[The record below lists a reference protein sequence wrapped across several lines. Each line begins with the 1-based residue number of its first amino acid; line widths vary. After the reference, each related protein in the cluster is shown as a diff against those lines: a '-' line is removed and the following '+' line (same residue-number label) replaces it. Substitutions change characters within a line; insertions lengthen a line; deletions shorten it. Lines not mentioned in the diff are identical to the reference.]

1 MGGARL
7 AQPDSS
13 LCAVVDVFGAA
24 VRAGVPA
31 VSPQRFDVLR
41 LGLGLEADPW
51 GEESVTPPRAQRD
64 AVFHDEARVR
74 RLKSLGLTTP
84 LHELEANK
92 GQRGWEGHNLMELG
106 LIGID
111 AIADRQQL
119 EGGATPDEIKV
130 LLVVYAR
137 EQCPGT
143 DAAAVAAAVVDAL
156 VRPRVLRYG
165 EYRVPGAHMEHEW
178 TFALVRE
185 VDEGRGVHLR
195 VTDPAI
201 NLLVGGLDIDD
212 LESVHAAMEMLTA
225 KLIERGRYDDA
236 RKAALDARYRS
247 IQYTERLRQLI
258 ADARNS
264 IATVNIEADVLP
276 AIRNA
281 RRHILERVRV
291 ESDTLEQLRHVAE
304 SVSDRAPIEALR
316 EVVNDCLL
324 RHQQLH
330 LHLQH
335 APEEFER
342 LQVEQGFEFGRGV
355 GMPDPEPE
363 LLAPVLGLTA
373 ADALGVLEVFE
384 AALRPPR
391 APVSIDLEA
400 FAGWLLRSKRTAPE
414 QLGAEVAEMEF
425 APEPDP
431 DRFEPG
437 VRAAVE
443 KLLSEITAPVE
454 LSDLLAGAR
463 DQHGGLAARLVAM
476 RALAAFAPEEQPDS
490 ETLLIAS
497 VVGELVDCEY
507 AGDELAVEQLRLA
520 PEEPAEVSS

>member
-1 MGGARL
+1 
-7 AQPDSS
+7 
-13 LCAVVDVFGAA
+13 
-24 VRAGVPA
+24 
-31 VSPQRFDVLR
+31 
-41 LGLGLEADPW
+41 
-51 GEESVTPPRAQRD
+51 
-64 AVFHDEARVR
+64 
-74 RLKSLGLTTP
+74 
-84 LHELEANK
+84 
-92 GQRGWEGHNLMELG
+92 MELG

-119 EGGATPDEIKV
+119 EGGATPDEIKA
-130 LLVVYAR
+130 LLVEYAR

-165 EYRVPGAHMEHEW
+165 EYRVPGAHVEHEW

-247 IQYTERLRQLI
+247 NQYTERLRQLI

-276 AIRNA
+276 AIRDA
-281 RRHILERVRV
+281 RTHILERVRV

-316 EVVNDCLL
+316 EVVSDCLL
-324 RHQQLH
+324 RHQRLH
-330 LHLQH
+330 LHLHH

-342 LQVEQGFEFGRGV
+342 LQVEQGFDFGRGV

-391 APVSIDLEA
+391 APLSIDLEA
-400 FAGWLLRSKRTAPE
+400 FVGWLLRSKRTPPE
-414 QLGAEVAEMEF
+414 QLGAEVQEMEF

-443 KLLSEITAPVE
+443 TLLSEITTPVE

-463 DQHGGLAARLVAM
+463 DQLATGTPRAPGRGHLSTFDARK
-476 RALAAFAPEEQPDS
+476 RWDRPQPQS
-490 ETLLIAS
+490 L
-497 VVGELVDCEY
+497 
-507 AGDELAVEQLRLA
+507 QLRMPASA
-520 PEEPAEVSS
+520 PSANTKSWERRSVMRTRKQRQPGRVAPSAKQRSWPPRRATAPPPKRARMPPES